1 MSFRFAHISPRPSA
15 TGSKIRLLVCALLV
29 CALGAASCQDSA
41 RSDHQVV
48 APVDPTREFV
58 EGLLPGLDAELRRHA
73 EAVATGKALE
83 TYLSR
88 EARRSWNARVDG
100 GIKYADLF
108 ERLYAEREYHKA
120 FAQSDGLT
128 GRGRAVL
135 DVLLDSERHAL
146 DASPYHVAR
155 IQTLVANLER
165 VTEGEPV
172 WQGISLSASEANEMV
187 RWLKENELDP
197 HDPKTRM
204 DVLSALVGTS
214 GGVAKESQDVLDS
227 PAPRI
232 TGRMDR
238 FIDAFEKSAELTAE
252 LELRVADGA
261 LRYARDM
268 KHFNLVRQDWRD
280 LRDAGGSKALIYGRL
295 EKTYQSLSRA
305 SAEEARQVMAELSPR
320 HPQYEKL
327 LDALARYRA
336 IAANGGWERVR
347 RTSLELGARSP
358 RVEVLRKR
366 LAAEGFLSLSSA
378 VTDELE
384 QGARQDPARPKAVG
398 SPADSARADGASPDA
413 TGQPEGTS
421 QPADAAPA
429 AGGSPGEKPAGEEPD
444 PTVVDAE
451 LIEAARSYQ
460 ETHQF
465 RPDGEPT
472 PGFWRSL
479 NVPVTRRIEQIELA
493 IQRWRESHYQGERTF
508 IMVNIPD
515 FYAEVF
521 RDGERVMRFR
531 VVVGNNNRT
540 CDEETEK
547 WVYPNATP
555 IQMAE
560 LDHVIVNPYWYVPQR
575 IISEELEPKVEND
588 PDYLEKNNYE
598 KVMIGGKET
607 IRQMPGDDNALGR
620 VKFIFPN
627 QHNTYMHDTP
637 SKKYFDYPVR
647 AFSHGCMRVQD
658 PFDLAR
664 HLLENDPNGK
674 KYDFDELLDKE
685 RQKYIELD
693 EKFPVFSEYYTV
705 RVDDQGRPHFLA
717 DIYRYDRARLA
728 DDPEELEKIE
738 SCRRRRRQPE
748 PDAVEEHSDEE
759 PEGVESD
766 LGP

>member
-1 MSFRFAHISPRPSA
+1 MSLLFDHILRDLAGWPRWCLKSVLVSA
-15 TGSKIRLLVCALLV
+15 LIVCA
-29 CALGAASCQDSA
+29 AAATSCQDSA
-41 RSDHQVV
+41 RTDHQVA
-48 APVDPTREFV
+48 APVDPTRVFV
-58 EGLLPGLDAELRRHA
+58 EGLLPHLDAELRQHA

-83 TYLSR
+83 TYLRR
-88 EARRSWNARVDG
+88 EAKRSWNARVDG

-108 ERLYAEREYHKA
+108 KELYAQRDYHKA

-128 GRGRAVL
+128 ERGETVL
-135 DVLLDSERHAL
+135 EMLLAAERHAL

-155 IQTLVANLER
+155 VQTLVASLER

-172 WQGISLSASEANEMV
+172 WQGVSLSADEANRLV
-187 RWLKENELDP
+187 GWIKENELDA
-197 HDPKTRM
+197 HDPKTRLK
-204 DVLSALVGTS
+204 VLGALVGS
-214 GGVAKESQDVLDS
+214 PGGQDEANDDLLES

-232 TGRMDR
+232 TGTMDG
-238 FIDAFEKSAELTAE
+238 FVTAFKKSAELTAE
-252 LELRVADGA
+252 LELRVADGG

-268 KHFNLVRQDWRD
+268 KHFNLARQDWRD

-295 EKTYQSLSRA
+295 EKTYQRLSGA
-305 SAEEARQVMAELSPR
+305 SAEQARQIMAGLHPT
-320 HPQYEKL
+320 HPQYKKL

-347 RTSLELGARSP
+347 RTSLDLGARSP
-358 RVEVLRKR
+358 RVESLRER

-378 VTDELE
+378 GGQESGALAGEVDE
-384 QGARQDPARPKAVG
+384 V
-398 SPADSARADGASPDA
+398 
-413 TGQPEGTS
+413 
-421 QPADAAPA
+421 
-429 AGGSPGEKPAGEEPD
+429 EEPD
-444 PTVVDAE
+444 DLEDLGRPDPNVVDEE
-451 LIEAARSYQ
+451 LIEAVKSYQ

-465 RPDGEPT
+465 RPNGDPT

-479 NVPVTRRIEQIELA
+479 NVGIVRRIDQIELT
-493 IQRWRESHYQGERTF
+493 IQRWRESHYQGERSF

-515 FYAEVF
+515 FHAEVF
-521 RDGERVMRFR
+521 RDGQRVMRFR
-531 VVVGNNNRT
+531 VVTGNDNRT
-540 CDEETEK
+540 CDRKTKK

-560 LDHVIVNPYWYVPQR
+560 LDHLIVNPYWYVPQR
-575 IISEELEPKVEND
+575 IITEELEPKIRRDAE
-588 PDYLEKNNYE
+588 YLAKNNYE

-607 IRQMPGDDNALGR
+607 IRQKPGDDNALGR

-627 QHNTYMHDTP
+627 PHNTYMHDTS

-647 AFSHGCMRVQD
+647 AFSHGCMRAQD
-658 PFDLAR
+658 PFELAR

-674 KYDFDELLDKE
+674 KYDFETLLKKE

-693 EKFPVFSEYYTV
+693 DKLPVFTEYYTV

-717 DIYRYDRARLA
+717 DIYHYDRARLA
-728 DDPEELEKIE
+728 DDPEELETIV
-738 SCRRRRRQPE
+738 SCRRRKRRAK
-748 PDAVEEHSDEE
+748 PDPVGEHSDEE

>member
-1 MSFRFAHISPRPSA
+1 MTFRLANRSSSHSGLTAGALIY
-15 TGSKIRLLVCALLV
+15 GLVVVGLV
-29 CALGAASCQDSA
+29 VCSLGLMSCQDTA
-41 RSDHQVV
+41 RTDHQVV
-48 APVDPTREFV
+48 APVDPTRVFV
-58 EGLLPGLDAELRRHA
+58 EGMLPNLDTELRRHA
-73 EAVATGKALE
+73 EAVATGKALS
-83 TYLSR
+83 TYLSH
-88 EARRSWNARVDG
+88 EAKRSWNARVDG

-108 ERLYAEREYHKA
+108 ERLYRERDYHKA

-128 GRGRAVL
+128 GRGEVVL

-165 VTEGEPV
+165 VNEGEPV
-172 WQGISLSASEANEMV
+172 WQGISLSADEANQLV
-187 RWLKENELDP
+187 RWLKEHELDP
-197 HDPKTRM
+197 HDSKTRTK
-204 DVLSALVGTS
+204 VLNALVGAS
-214 GGVAKESQDVLDS
+214 PRESIKEDEVLDT
-227 PAPRI
+227 PAAHI
-232 TGRMDR
+232 TERLDR
-238 FIDAFEKSAELTAE
+238 FVEAFEKSAELTAE

-295 EKTYQSLSRA
+295 EKTYQSLSAA
-305 SAEEARQVMAELSPR
+305 SEEEARQIMVALQPA
-320 HPQYEKL
+320 HPQYGKL

-347 RTSLELGARSP
+347 STSLELDARST
-358 RVEVLRKR
+358 RVEALRER
-366 LAAEGFLSLSSA
+366 LAAEGFLSSPSPA
-378 VTDELE
+378 PTAAD
-384 QGARQDPARPKAVG
+384 QGARPDPARPTAAGTRAEEGGG
-398 SPADSARADGASPDA
+398 SAGETAAGEDSAAPSAEE
-413 TGQPEGTS
+413 PEDLEE
-421 QPADAAPA
+421 PEPV
-429 AGGSPGEKPAGEEPD
+429 EKPD
-444 PTVVDAE
+444 PKVVDEE
-451 LIEAARSYQ
+451 LIEAVKSYQ

-465 RPDGEPT
+465 RPDGSPP
-472 PGFWRSL
+472 PGVWRSL

-493 IQRWRESHYQGERTF
+493 IQRWRESHYTGERDF

-515 FYAEVF
+515 FHAEVF

-531 VVVGNNNRT
+531 IVAGNNKRT
-540 CDEETEK
+540 CDNETKK

-555 IQMAE
+555 IQMAK

-575 IISEELEPKVEND
+575 IISEELEPKMRSD
-588 PDYLEKNNYE
+588 PDYLADNNYE
-598 KVMIGGKET
+598 KVEIGGKET
-607 IRQMPGDDNALGR
+607 IRQMPGDENALGR

-658 PFDLAR
+658 PFTLAR
-664 HLLENDPNGK
+664 HLLENDEKGK
-674 KYDFDELLDKE
+674 KYDFDTLLEKE

-693 EKFPVFSEYYTV
+693 NKLPVFNEYYTV

-717 DIYRYDRARLA
+717 DIYRYDRARMA

-738 SCRRRRRQPE
+738 SCRSRRR
-748 PDAVEEHSDEE
+748 PDPVEEHSDEE
-759 PEGVESD
+759 PEGVDSD